1 MNVKRDHR
9 NDSGVELRESVT
21 QGATVA
27 EEKTLYLKGRIG
39 LKGPIH
45 WTEI

>member
-27 EEKTLYLKGRIG
+27 EEKIRPFISKA
-39 LKGPIH
+39 
-45 WTEI
+45 E